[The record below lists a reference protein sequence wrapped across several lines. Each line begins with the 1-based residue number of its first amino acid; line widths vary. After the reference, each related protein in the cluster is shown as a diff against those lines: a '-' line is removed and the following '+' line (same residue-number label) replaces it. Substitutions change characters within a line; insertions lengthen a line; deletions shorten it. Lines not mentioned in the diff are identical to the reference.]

1 MYIRYDGTTAKP
13 YELDWIRKIESM
25 AAPSPEEKSI
35 IYNGL
40 RLYLKCKPNK
50 TGSLTPNNCDMKA
63 PITVCFTLAFLAE
76 L

>member
-1 MYIRYDGTTAKP
+1 
-13 YELDWIRKIESM
+13 M

-40 RLYLKCKPNK
+40 RLYLHCKPNK

-76 L
+76 LQKAKEEPRLAKPTWHKV